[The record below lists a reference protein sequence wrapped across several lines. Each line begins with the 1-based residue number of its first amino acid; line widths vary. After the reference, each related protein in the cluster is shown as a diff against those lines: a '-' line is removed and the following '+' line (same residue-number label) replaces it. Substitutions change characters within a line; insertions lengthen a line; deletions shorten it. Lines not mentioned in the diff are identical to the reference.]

1 MEECVKVEGNL
12 CGVCHV
18 EITALFKKICK
29 VIIPEVSIGH
39 ELIAE

>member
-1 MEECVKVEGNL
+1 MKGIL

-18 EITALFKKICK
+18 EITELFWKICK
-29 VIIPEVSIGH
+29 VIIPEVSLGH